1 MEIYNPPHPGL
12 VLNEFL
18 EGISLSEASKRLN
31 MSEMD
36 LNQILNGQEPIN
48 VEIAMRLSIL
58 LKTSIDLWINM
69 QNTYDLWQ
77 VKQKNYDFVIPLS
90 EPLPI

>member
-1 MEIYNPPHPGL
+1 
-12 VLNEFL
+12 
-18 EGISLSEASKRLN
+18 
-31 MSEMD
+31 
-36 LNQILNGQEPIN
+36 
-48 VEIAMRLSIL
+48 MRLSIL

-69 QNTYDLWQ
+69 QNAYDLWQ